1 MRRPSPAVLIALLA
15 LFVALDGPAVAQKT
29 VDRLSGSRIRDNT
42 VTGAKIKNGSLQ
54 RQDLSARAT
63 RFLRKPANGSVTRG
77 KVAPNAITSD
87 HLSAR
92 SVGTDE
98 LADGAVETKQVR
110 DGSLTARDV
119 SAYSGH
125 VGLDFGALQ
134 PGQCAAKGFELPGGA
149 KVPDAVV
156 AITPPSNWLD
166 GVPVTASLGP
176 EDKRIIITACNGTGA
191 PTADPGEVSFRYVVM
206 TL

>member
-15 LFVALDGPAVAQKT
+15 LFVALDGPALAAKAAK
-29 VDRLSGSRIRDNT
+29 RISGSQLRGNS
-42 VTGAKIKNGSLQ
+42 VTGAKIRNGTLQ
-54 RQDLSARAT
+54 RQDLSARA
-63 RFLRKPANGSVTRG
+63 RAALRTPANRSVTSP
-77 KVAPNAITSD
+77 KLAPNAVTSD
-87 HLSAR
+87 HIRAR
-92 SVGTDE
+92 AIGTDE

-110 DGSLTARDV
+110 DGSLSARDV
-119 SAYSGH
+119 AAYSGH
-125 VGLDFGALQ
+125 AGLDFPALQ
-134 PGQCAAKGFELPGGA
+134 PGQCVAKGFELPGGA

-176 EDKRIIITACNGTGA
+176 EDKRIVVTACNGSGA
-191 PTADPGEVSFRYVVM
+191 PTADPGEVQFRYVVL